1 MKPKHNTKDP
11 LLNQIINHLR
21 LNHGLQLAYL
31 LNKTTTTTQTHNHF
45 PPAINT
51 HQKTFTYTLL
61 IITKTQKQR
70 NVIAPCPPQAGSA
83 AKQPHQPTA
92 HNVMSEPQPVIAPCP
107 PQAGSAAKQPRQS
120 TINSKFNN
128 KVTPQHCGAAQ
139 LQDHLHNLTQKQ
151 ATVHLIPF
159 TLKAVSHQLNNG
171 CNFISKTLTQ
181 TPCIFKNE
189 TVNLN
194 LTTTCYSPA
203 VYEEIHH
210 EWHTRIQRA
219 NYLYDKVSTL
229 NATLE
234 PVACFDILNNVL
246 KQTCLGLIYL
256 FLEYKP
262 SHTGLTHLLHL
273 CTLFTDLPQKLFSK
287 NNYQTHHLLYH
298 LHNANHLLLYKT
310 KHNLTLHH
318 ADKAWKKTGRF
329 LKEAKTL
336 ALRSLHQQA
345 KEGAQA
351 KSQ

>member
-1 MKPKHNTKDP
+1 MNSHPSPPSDITNHGYKKTKDP

-31 LNKTTTTTQTHNHF
+31 LNKSTTTTQTHNHF

-61 IITKTQKQR
+61 IITNQSKSTPPLSLGEG
-70 NVIAPCPPQAGSA
+70 AGACPPKAEVR
-83 AKQPHQPTA
+83 T
-92 HNVMSEPQPVIAPCP
+92 
-107 PQAGSAAKQPRQS
+107 
-120 TINSKFNN
+120 
-128 KVTPQHCGAAQ
+128 
-139 LQDHLHNLTQKQ
+139 QDTLHNLTQKQ
-151 ATVHLIPF
+151 ATVYLIPF
-159 TLKAVSHQLNNG
+159 TLKAVRDQLNKG
-171 CNFISKTLTQ
+171 CNFLSKTLTQ
-181 TPCIFKNE
+181 TPCIYKNE
-189 TVNLN
+189 EVHLT

-203 VYEEIHH
+203 VYDEIHH

-234 PVACFDILNNVL
+234 PVACFEILQNTL

-262 SHTGLTHLLHL
+262 SHTGLTYLLHL
-273 CTLFTDLPQKLFSK
+273 CTLFTDLPHKLFSK

-329 LKEAKTL
+329 LKEAKSL
-336 ALRSLHQQA
+336 A
-345 KEGAQA
+345 
-351 KSQ
+351 SQHLKIEFEI

>member
-31 LNKTTTTTQTHNHF
+31 LNKSTTTTQTHNHF

-61 IITKTQKQR
+61 IITKSSKKI
-70 NVIAPCPPQAGSA
+70 NVIAIPNAVG
-83 AKQPHQPTA
+83 
-92 HNVMSEPQPVIAPCP
+92 E
-107 PQAGSAAKQPRQS
+107 KQPRKS
-120 TINSKFNN
+120 TANSKFNN

-159 TLKAVSHQLNNG
+159 TLKAVRDQLNNG
-171 CNFISKTLTQ
+171 CNFLSKTLTQ
-181 TPCIFKNE
+181 TPCIYKNE
-189 TVNLN
+189 EVNLT

-234 PVACFDILNNVL
+234 PVACFEILQNTL

-262 SHTGLTHLLHL
+262 SHTGLTYLLHL
-273 CTLFTDLPQKLFSK
+273 CSLFTDLPHKHFSK

-318 ADKAWKKTGRF
+318 ADKAWKKTGQF

-336 ALRSLHQQA
+336 A
-345 KEGAQA
+345 
-351 KSQ
+351 SQHLKIEFEI